1 MTEGRGRCAD
11 THLGCTC
18 KGDRAV
24 HEEYA
29 RQVTE
34 ARAQSADGVECP
46 ECGGPTTPLSIA
58 TWGNCRACRTA
69 QSRLTHPLRW

>member
-1 MTEGRGRCAD
+1 MSENRGRCAD

-18 KGDRAV
+18 KGNQAIHDER
-24 HEEYA
+24 A

-34 ARAQSADGVECP
+34 ARAQAGEGVECP
-46 ECGGPTTPLSIA
+46 ECGGPATPLSIV

-69 QSRLTHPLRW
+69 QSRQTHPLRW